1 MAPELDL
8 LTFPIPGL
16 VGAMAQMFEGAGW
29 DGLYL
34 ADTQN
39 LAADVYVSLGLA
51 AASTD
56 RVLLATGV
64 TNPVTRHPAV
74 TASAIAAVQAAS
86 GGRAVLGI
94 GRGDSSL
101 GYLGRRPAPVADFE
115 IYLARVRGFLHGE
128 TVDLGDATSRNQWIT
143 ETAQPPVPIDVAA
156 TGPRV
161 TAIAARHADRVTFA
175 VGADPARLRD
185 AISLVRSEREDAGL
199 DPAGISV
206 GAYVNAVAHPD
217 VEVARAIARGSTASF
232 AHFSGMPGAPR
243 TDGPDAAVFE
253 AVGRDYDMAGHAT
266 AGAPHA
272 AALPDE
278 FIDRFAVA
286 GPSEHCVTRLSEL
299 VEAGAERLVLVPG
312 SRDAN
317 QGELV
322 ASMGRLATEVLPR
335 LR

>member
-34 ADTQN
+34 
-39 LAADVYVSLGLA
+39 
-51 AASTD
+51 
-56 RVLLATGV
+56 
-64 TNPVTRHPAV
+64 
-74 TASAIAAVQAAS
+74 AIAAVQAAS

-128 TVDLGDATSRNQWIT
+128 TVDLGDATSHNQWIT

-156 TGPRV
+156 TGPKV

-185 AISLVRSEREDAGL
+185 AISLVRSQREDAGL

-206 GAYVNAVAHPD
+206 GA
-217 VEVARAIARGSTASF
+217 
-232 AHFSGMPGAPR
+232 
-243 TDGPDAAVFE
+243 
-253 AVGRDYDMAGHAT
+253 
-266 AGAPHA
+266 
-272 AALPDE
+272 
-278 FIDRFAVA
+278 
-286 GPSEHCVTRLSEL
+286 
-299 VEAGAERLVLVPG
+299 
-312 SRDAN
+312 
-317 QGELV
+317 
-322 ASMGRLATEVLPR
+322 
-335 LR
+335 